1 LEESFVFEADQSVY
15 LEKSIYDPTS
25 VRKSVDKHKSVLL
38 IVEDNQEVKEYIRMT
53 FSAQYNVIEAGNGQ
67 EALQMVKNLNPD
79 IIISDIKM
87 PVMDG
92 VTFCQKL
99 KSDINTSHIPII
111 LLTAKSA
118 VESVLEGAKVGA
130 ELYVTKPFQPELL
143 KLQVENLISNRNR
156 IIQKFI
162 LGEVSHTQEISENP
176 LDNELLNKAIK
187 TIMQNLANDTF
198 SVEELASAVN
208 MSRSNLFRKLKSL
221 TGQSPLEFI
230 FSMRLKK
237 SLELLLHRKMNV
249 SEIAFEVGFK
259 NPSSFTK
266 AFKKQFGKSPS
277 LFLKEITDKELIN
290 ERD

>member
-1 LEESFVFEADQSVY
+1 MRPAVIQA
-15 LEKSIYDPTS
+15 SISRREPTPACAS
-25 VRKSVDKHKSVLL
+25 
-38 IVEDNQEVKEYIRMT
+38 
-53 FSAQYNVIEAGNGQ
+53 
-67 EALQMVKNLNPD
+67 
-79 IIISDIKM
+79 
-87 PVMDG
+87 
-92 VTFCQKL
+92 TFC
-99 KSDINTSHIPII
+99 
-111 LLTAKSA
+111 
-118 VESVLEGAKVGA
+118 
-130 ELYVTKPFQPELL
+130 
-143 KLQVENLISNRNR
+143 NLS
-156 IIQKFI
+156 
-162 LGEVSHTQEISENP
+162 P
-176 LDNELLNKAIK
+176 
-187 TIMQNLANDTF
+187 TF